1 MGNMGMA
8 MVEPETEPAAAAK
21 AILDVCG
28 PDPQKPLL
36 LLGGVYRR
44 QLLSALDIQVRA
56 RPPAAPRLRLRLR
69 LAQRKTPASADIR

>member
-36 LLGGVYRR
+36 LLGGVYRC
-44 QLLSALDIQVRA
+44 QLLPALDIEVSSSQ
-56 RPPAAPRLRLRLR
+56 AACGP
-69 LAQRKTPASADIR
+69 T